1 MLLTRWPVLR
11 RGILASCHLMERV
24 AARTS
29 WAWAHAL
36 FTAFADD
43 KHLAWRIESLNDLAL
58 VCHCVRETFSLLAQ
72 DGMCINSDKS

>member
-1 MLLTRWPVLR
+1 
-11 RGILASCHLMERV
+11 MERV

-58 VCHCVRETFSLLAQ
+58 VCHCVRETFSLPSPRWYVHQFGQVMTGGLLERQCCCQVDAQ
-72 DGMCINSDKS
+72 A